1 MPLLHNMPEPKIQS
15 TPILKDKYELNNFFD
30 EMFEGAQQP
39 RPHYQTLHNRLASF
53 SVEDMNEK
61 ARAANI
67 SFLYQGITFTVYNED
82 QGIERIF
89 PFDLIPRIIP
99 ANEWKIIE
107 TGLTQR
113 VQALNHRDQGV
124 FLRGSALAVK
134 LAHFVGGRLSIGR
147 SGIENIAPA
156 LRTRPQ
162 TEWILSQ
169 DRIQPGIP
177 FVVT

>member
-1 MPLLHNMPEPKIQS
+1 MPEPKDQS

-30 EMFEGAQQP
+30 EMFAGAQQP
-39 RPHYQTLHNRLASF
+39 RPHYQTLHNRLSSF

-99 ANEWKIIE
+99 AELVFGASYFRRERSVQPSHPNVLVTYRFCGHIE
-107 TGLTQR
+107 DFTLRWSCACTTTPKPLTETNSGKTPPISKPKR
-113 VQALNHRDQGV
+113 AKA
-124 FLRGSALAVK
+124 SA
-134 LAHFVGGRLSIGR
+134 
-147 SGIENIAPA
+147 
-156 LRTRPQ
+156 
-162 TEWILSQ
+162 
-169 DRIQPGIP
+169 
-177 FVVT
+177 